1 MTQVASGIAYAGR
14 TGTIEPAPLPE
25 GGIARPGWVDHLA
38 DRLGTVRAEDFSLFV
53 PPDEGGRESAVLI
66 LFGPPP
72 AVLATPDASAPSDAS
87 PLTGASAG
95 PDVVEEDVHVV
106 LLERSHD
113 MRSHPAQIAFPG
125 GARDPEDADDVATAL
140 REAQEET
147 GLDPSGVDVVA
158 TLPSLFIPFSGFVV
172 TPVLGWWARP
182 SALSVRDPN
191 EVHDVLSVPVS
202 HLVAPATRFSVT
214 HPSGYVGPGF
224 GLDDLLLWGFTAG
237 LLGRVLDLAGL
248 EQPWDASVHRP
259 LPERYVGGGRG

>member
-1 MTQVASGIAYAGR
+1 VTQVASGIAYAGR

-25 GGIARPGWVDHLA
+25 GGIARPSWVDRLA

-72 AVLATPDASAPSDAS
+72 DASAGLDAS
-87 PLTGASAG
+87 IG
-95 PDVVEEDVHVV
+95 PDAGAEDAHVV

-259 LPERYVGGGRG
+259 LPERYVGRGRG

>member
-1 MTQVASGIAYAGR
+1 VTHVASGIAYAGR
-14 TGTIEPAPLPE
+14 TGTIEPAPVPP
-25 GGIARPGWVDHLA
+25 GGMPRPSWLDRLA
-38 DRLGTVRAEDFSLFV
+38 DRLGTARAEDFSLFV

-72 AVLATPDASAPSDAS
+72 AALASSAPGPSDPS
-87 PLTGASAG
+87 DPSDPDGGAS
-95 PDVVEEDVHVV
+95 DEEAHVV
-106 LLERSHD
+106 LVERSHD

-224 GLDDLLLWGFTAG
+224 GLDELLLWGFTAG

-259 LPERYVGGGRG
+259 LPERYVGRGRG

>member
-25 GGIARPGWVDHLA
+25 GGIPRPSWVDRLA
-38 DRLGTVRAEDFSLFV
+38 DRLGTARAEDFSLFV

-72 AVLATPDASAPSDAS
+72 AVLATPDASGTRDAS
-87 PLTGASAG
+87 GARG
-95 PDVVEEDVHVV
+95 VVEEDAHVV

-147 GLDPSGVDVVA
+147 GLDPTGVDVVA

-182 SALSVRDPN
+182 STLSVRDPN

-259 LPERYVGGGRG
+259 LPERYVGRGRG

>member
-1 MTQVASGIAYAGR
+1 VTQVASGIAYAGR

-25 GGIARPGWVDHLA
+25 GGLPRPPWVDRLA
-38 DRLGTVRAEDFSLFV
+38 DRLGTARAEDFSLFV

-72 AVLATPDASAPSDAS
+72 AVLATPDASAS
-87 PLTGASAG
+87 PDGFGTRA
-95 PDVVEEDVHVV
+95 VEEDAHVV

-259 LPERYVGGGRG
+259 LPERYVGRGRG

>member
-14 TGTIEPAPLPE
+14 TGTIEPAPLPA
-25 GGIARPGWVDHLA
+25 GGLPRPPWVDRLV
-38 DRLGTVRAEDFSLFV
+38 DRLGTVEAEDFSLFV

-72 AVLATPDASAPSDAS
+72 AALATTDASPALDASAHDD
-87 PLTGASAG
+87 T
-95 PDVVEEDVHVV
+95 HVV

-182 SALSVRDPN
+182 STLSVRDPN

-259 LPERYVGGGRG
+259 LPDRYVGRGRG